1 MDISEIERL
10 NVADRIKE
18 SLSAWVDGE
27 ASEIEVHQLLRQY
40 GADEAVKQDWLA
52 FQHARAVLRGD
63 SPLNQAQHLALYG
76 NICAAIAADEPAH
89 GNDFSRSTH
98 TPGRPIATW
107 AKPAGGLALAASL
120 VVAVLLGIQ
129 QQTPSA
135 GDVAGASNAAA
146 PVISNTGPVAV
157 QTVGAGSLSDQ
168 LSDQLSGQSARP
180 AVAERF
186 NGVGNDDAQVLT
198 AQRDNAYETIDG
210 QLELKALDEN
220 KQRQLRAYLREHD
233 QMVRMNPNTR
243 TVIFESP
250 KGGGQ

>member
-135 GDVAGASNAAA
+135 GDVAGASNAAT

-157 QTVGAGSLSDQ
+157 QTVGAGQ
-168 LSDQLSGQSARP
+168 LSDQRARP